1 MKQWQ
6 TPLVAVVSLC
16 LGAALAVVVMKVAS
30 FEPWAT
36 RSGPVRSPVGDEIM
50 VMRTPGGLL
59 EVSRINA
66 TEEFDTRF
74 VHLLLGVP
82 VGETVPRI
90 RVPAVYR
97 YHIELAPQWR
107 VLRTSDTFTVVAPPV
122 KPSLPVAVDLGRM
135 EKESSGT
142 WVLLPFTGT
151 QALDDLERQLTA
163 RLAEIEPD
171 SFAAGFLQ
179 NFAIPLYV
187 PVSWVVA
194 VGEFA
199 VAVSLCLGLATRFG
213 GALAIWLMVMF
224 AIGGYY
230 DASLLA
236 LWLIAALFV
245 VFPTG
250 HWLGMDRKLH
260 ARHPGS
266 PWFR

>member
-1 MKQWQ
+1 M
-6 TPLVAVVSLC
+6 TE
-16 LGAALAVVVMKVAS
+16 AVVVAKDGAPDWS
-30 FEPWAT
+30 LAGFRA
-36 RSGPVRSPVGDEIM
+36 RPVRMTGIVL
-50 VMRTPGGLL
+50 VL
-59 EVSRINA
+59 
-66 TEEFDTRF
+66 
-74 VHLLLGVP
+74 
-82 VGETVPRI
+82 
-90 RVPAVYR
+90 
-97 YHIELAPQWR
+97 
-107 VLRTSDTFTVVAPPV
+107 VLRYLYVVFFFGAGINKLPWLVSDKA
-122 KPSLPVAVDLGRM
+122 
-135 EKESSGT
+135 
-142 WVLLPFTGT
+142 
-151 QALDDLERQLTA
+151 RQVFTA

>member
-1 MKQWQ
+1 MKQWK

-36 RSGPVRSPVGDEIM
+36 RRGPVRSPMGDEIM

-97 YHIELAPQWR
+97 YHIELAPEWR

-151 QALDDLERQLTA
+151 QALDDLERQVTA
-163 RLAEIEPD
+163 RLAEKAALPAYVQMQREHARRTVAEFVRKWLVTQVQWQGAARPQVRVL
-171 SFAAGFLQ
+171 FADE
-179 NFAIPLYV
+179 
-187 PVSWVVA
+187 PVSSIDTVA
-194 VGEFA
+194 
-199 VAVSLCLGLATRFG
+199 S
-213 GALAIWLMVMF
+213 
-224 AIGGYY
+224 
-230 DASLLA
+230 
-236 LWLIAALFV
+236 
-245 VFPTG
+245 
-250 HWLGMDRKLH
+250 
-260 ARHPGS
+260 
-266 PWFR
+266 FR